1 MEQQNQIFE
10 TLSPTRLF
18 FRCALPSMASMAVIA
33 LYTIADGVFVGRF
46 IGSDALAAINL
57 VMPVLSISF
66 ALADMVAV
74 GSSVQIAIRLGEK
87 KELEASRIFTV
98 CSLLIVGISVAVGMI
113 GYFGAEPLL
122 RLMGAD
128 AEVTAFAVEYT
139 KVYAVFA
146 PFIMVFFAVD
156 NYLRICGR
164 THYSM
169 ALNIMTS
176 LLNILLDYLFL
187 GVLRLGIGSA
197 ALASCIG
204 LSLGTLLGYWPFL
217 RKKLQLRFVRGKI
230 RLRQIVN
237 ILFNGSSEFFSNIAG
252 SILMIILNSLLLRLA
267 GSMAVA
273 AFSIVLYVDSI
284 MATLLYGM
292 TDSIQPAISYC
303 YGAKL
308 RGRMFAFE
316 KRVLLAGAL
325 LSGLTLAG
333 MRLGG
338 QGIIAL
344 FIRENDPA
352 LLEMSLRAME
362 LFSFTY
368 LTGWIGVGLSAFF
381 TAVNRPGTSLGIS
394 IGRAL
399 FFPLLSLA
407 VLVPLLGVDGVWL
420 TSAVSS
426 TLTAA
431 AAVIFL
437 ARFLH
442 GQKTSRARNAPRGK
456 ADGLEEQINTAPA
469 EDAGGLEEHMI
480 IRKETP
486 ADHEAV
492 CELVRT
498 AFADAEHSDGQEH
511 ELVAAL
517 RKSNAFVP
525 GLSLVAEVD
534 GTLVGHILFTEI
546 RIGGR
551 TALALAPL
559 AVLPAYQR
567 RGVGSALIA
576 EGHRAARELRYP
588 CSVVLG
594 SEKYYPK
601 FGYLPAERFG
611 IRPPF
616 DVPSEN
622 FMALPLSDEPVRM
635 EGIVR
640 YAKEFGI

>member
-18 FRCALPSMASMAVIA
+18 FRCALPSMVSMAVAA

-74 GSSVQIAIRLGEK
+74 GSSVQIAIHLGEK

-98 CSLLIVGISVAVGMI
+98 CSLLIVGISAVVGVI
-113 GYFGAEPLL
+113 GYFGAEPLV

-128 AEVTAFAVEYT
+128 AEVTALSVEYI

-230 RLRQIVN
+230 RLRQIAN

-252 SILMIILNSLLLRLA
+252 SILMIILNSILLHLA

-284 MATLLYGM
+284 MASLLYGM
-292 TDSIQPAISYC
+292 TDSMQPAISYC

-325 LSGLTLAG
+325 LSGITLAG

-338 QGIIAL
+338 QGIISL

-399 FFPLLSLA
+399 FFPLLALA

-420 TSAVSS
+420 TSAASS
-426 TLTAA
+426 TLTAVT
-431 AAVIFL
+431 AAVFL
-437 ARFLH
+437 ARFLY
-442 GQKTSRARNAPRGK
+442 GQKNEGRPEPPSR
-456 ADGLEEQINTAPA
+456 
-469 EDAGGLEEHMI
+469 
-480 IRKETP
+480 
-486 ADHEAV
+486 
-492 CELVRT
+492 
-498 AFADAEHSDGQEH
+498 
-511 ELVAAL
+511 
-517 RKSNAFVP
+517 
-525 GLSLVAEVD
+525 
-534 GTLVGHILFTEI
+534 
-546 RIGGR
+546 
-551 TALALAPL
+551 
-559 AVLPAYQR
+559 
-567 RGVGSALIA
+567 
-576 EGHRAARELRYP
+576 
-588 CSVVLG
+588 
-594 SEKYYPK
+594 
-601 FGYLPAERFG
+601 
-611 IRPPF
+611 
-616 DVPSEN
+616 
-622 FMALPLSDEPVRM
+622 
-635 EGIVR
+635 
-640 YAKEFGI
+640 